1 MPKPHID
8 GLLTQLHEKFATSD
22 TSPEQ
27 EALLRQLQG
36 QLANWEGPVPADGSV
51 VNTAE
56 MLLEELKERHPQLA
70 EVLRELL
77 DGLGKIGI

>member
-1 MPKPHID
+1 MPKQHID
-8 GLLTQLHEKFATSD
+8 GLLTQLHDRFAASD

-27 EALLRQLQG
+27 EALLQQLQG
-36 QLANWEGPVPADGSV
+36 QLAGWEGPTPPDGSV
-51 VNTAE
+51 VSTAE
-56 MLLEELKERHPQLA
+56 MLLEELKERHPHVA